1 MSRNGVGYDAA
12 QPAVI
17 AEMPF
22 HSGRFY
28 GLIVGANKRRGA
40 CFFDSQRLVVRDAYR
55 CQVRSYDDPKASS
68 VPSMLPA

>member
-1 MSRNGVGYDAA
+1 MSRNGVGSDAA

-40 CFFDSQRLVVRDAYR
+40 CFFDSRRLVVRDAYR
-55 CQVRSYDDPKASS
+55 CQV
-68 VPSMLPA
+68 